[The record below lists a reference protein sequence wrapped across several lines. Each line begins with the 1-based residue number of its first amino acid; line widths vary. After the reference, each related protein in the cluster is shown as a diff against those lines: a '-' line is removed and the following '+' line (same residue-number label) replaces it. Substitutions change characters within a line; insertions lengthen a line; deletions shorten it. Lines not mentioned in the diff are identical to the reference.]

1 VRTRIVVGS
10 AIAAG
15 SWYSFYRLTTW
26 RQRWGADDADAAAA
40 LPGDDLVP
48 SASSVD
54 TRSIRIAAP
63 PEAVWP
69 WLAQMG
75 FGRGGWYSYDQL
87 DMKGRSSDV
96 ILPAYQHL
104 EVGDTVPTDPG
115 GGFAVRAIDP
125 GRSLVLYADAEL
137 MARRGPG
144 AAVGAD
150 APGLAASGRLLET
163 GMPPEFAVSWVFV
176 LRPDGAAGTILT
188 ERVRAAFGPPTA
200 GSRAIGPVLGL
211 GVFLMVRKQMLG
223 IRERAE
229 ANPTPPVSPPLA
241 PRAQHGET
249 VSA

>member
-1 VRTRIVVGS
+1 MRTRIVVGS

-15 SWYSFYRLTTW
+15 SWYAFYRLTTW
-26 RQRWGADDADAAAA
+26 RKRWGADDAEAATT

-69 WLAQMG
+69 WLVQMG

-87 DMKGRSSDV
+87 DMKGRSADAV
-96 ILPAYQHL
+96 LPEHQNLA
-104 EVGDTVPTDPG
+104 VGDTVPTDPG
-115 GGFAVRAIDP
+115 GGFAVRDIDP

-137 MARRGPG
+137 MARRGP
-144 AAVGAD
+144 ATTVGAD
-150 APGLAASGRLLET
+150 APGLAASGKLLET
-163 GMPPEFAVSWVFV
+163 GMPPEFAVSWAFA
-176 LRPDGAAGTILT
+176 LRPDGGSGTILT
-188 ERVRAAFGPPTA
+188 ERIRAAFGPPTP
-200 GSRAIGPVLGL
+200 GSRAVGPVLGL

-229 ANPTPPVSPPLA
+229 ANPTPPLSPPLGA
-241 PRAQHGET
+241 SAQHGET
-249 VSA
+249 ASA